1 MLDPF
6 AAKELAALQSD
17 GLMDALLT
25 TAPVSSAEL
34 ERVMTIARRK
44 LLKETQSIS
53 NSQPDTLL
61 PFASSLA
68 QQCFINEYVFNL
80 DAAERAEAGRLRD
93 SLSEAAR
100 AGYTIDPL
108 RLAVLACYMPLG
120 ELPENEQLADRD
132 WPAAVR
138 AIVTQQI
145 REPMAERDIRSSIV
159 PMTAIEDAT
168 SLKVRAQYEESPYP
182 RWTKIHAHAA
192 PMSVDQ
198 YIGTQFPGV
207 AYRPFGNRPLK
218 LLVAGC
224 GTGMHAITRARQ
236 FRDIQV
242 TGIDLSLSSLS
253 YAVRK
258 TRELGID
265 NLDYAHA
272 DILALKPSPSFDVID
287 SSGVLHHLRDPFEG
301 WRVLSKLLKPGGL
314 MHIGLYSAIARRDI
328 KIAREQ
334 LSQDGRQFSADEV
347 RALRTQIMSPGH
359 ALGSIAR
366 FSDFFSMSECRDLLF
381 HVQEHQLSIPQIADF
396 LKQEGFAFLGFET
409 MARNAYLRKFPQD
422 KTATDLANWAA
433 FENEHP
439 ATFAQMYQFWIQKT

>member
-6 AAKELAALQSD
+6 AAKELAALQHD

-34 ERVMTIARRK
+34 ERVMTIARRR

-68 QQCFINEYVFNL
+68 QQCFINEYVFNV
-80 DAAERAEAGRLRD
+80 DEAERVETERLRD
-93 SLSEAAR
+93 SLAEASR
-100 AGYTIDPL
+100 AGHTVDPL

-120 ELPENEQLADRD
+120 DLPDCEQLADRD
-132 WPAAVR
+132 WPAPVR

-145 REPMAERDIRSSIV
+145 REPMVERDIRPSIAH
-159 PMTAIEDAT
+159 MTAIEDAT
-168 SLKVRAQYEESPYP
+168 SVKVRAQYEESPYP
-182 RWTKIHAHAA
+182 RWTKIHAHSA
-192 PMSVDQ
+192 PMPVDQ
-198 YIGTQFPGV
+198 YLRTQFPGV
-207 AYRPFGNRPLK
+207 SFTPLGNRPLK

-236 FRDIQV
+236 FRDVQV

-258 TRELGID
+258 TRELGIG
-265 NLDYAHA
+265 NLDYAQA
-272 DILALKPSPSFDVID
+272 DILALKPTQSFDMID

-301 WRVLSKLLKPGGL
+301 WRVLTKLLKPGGL

-328 KIAREQ
+328 KAAREK
-334 LSQDGRQFSADEV
+334 LSQDGKQFSADEV
-347 RALRTQIMSPGH
+347 RAMRTQIMSPGH

-433 FENEHP
+433 FENEYP